1 MERLISLFK
10 RPQDFE
16 PLETSRRE
24 QLLSAE
30 LKGLDGEPEYFVQLM
45 DYLRQRNRAG
55 SAAREAAWPAPK
67 LLNLEESES

>member
-10 RPQDFE
+10 RPDDFE
-16 PLETSRRE
+16 PVADARRE
-24 QLLSAE
+24 ELLRAD
-30 LKGLDGEPEYFVQLM
+30 LKGVNEPEYFVQLM